1 MTEEERKTAVKAIAK
16 AIELKP
22 DENFVLLI
30 KNNTNESLR
39 ELACDVKTEQD
50 FIEILINPLLGHF
63 SEALIRNN
71 ILDLDTQLL
80 FLKEWF
86 QSLEDQYKERHSQ
99 KYVIESEITICNK

>member
-1 MTEEERKTAVKAIAK
+1 MTEEERKIAVKAIAK
-16 AIELKP
+16 AIKLKP

-30 KNNTNESLR
+30 KNNTNESVR
-39 ELACDVKTEQD
+39 ELTCDVKTEQD
-50 FIEILINPLLGHF
+50 FIETLITSLLGQCNKT
-63 SEALIRNN
+63 LIRNN

-99 KYVIESEITICNK
+99 KSVIESEITIY